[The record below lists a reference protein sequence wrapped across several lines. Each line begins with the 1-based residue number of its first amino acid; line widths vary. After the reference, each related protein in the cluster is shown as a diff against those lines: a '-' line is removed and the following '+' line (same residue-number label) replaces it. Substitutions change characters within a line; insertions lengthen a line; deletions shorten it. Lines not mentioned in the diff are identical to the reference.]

1 MSNTF
6 TKIGEVA
13 LTSPGGFSFTSIP
26 STYDDLKLICN
37 FRTSFNGPD
46 AITFA
51 LGGVFGTA
59 GRLFFNFDPNANVGG
74 GAVGYIGATNNTFT
88 SNMFA
93 NHEVIIP
100 NYTSSNHNNV
110 IVNGTTPNA
119 DTTAYRLLESLT
131 YPLTSAVTSITIST
145 GSSGLPYIVGSYVS
159 LYGIKKTL

>member
-6 TKIGEVA
+6 TRIAEIS
-13 LTSPGGFSFTSIP
+13 LTSLGGFSFTSIP

-37 FRTSFNGPD
+37 FRTSFGGPD
-46 AITFA
+46 AIT
-51 LGGVFGTA
+51 LDLNGVFGTA
-59 GRLFFNFDPNANVGG
+59 GRLSFNFDPSANVGG

-93 NHEVIIP
+93 NHEIIIP
-100 NYTSSNHNNV
+100 NYTSSNYKNV

-119 DTTAYRLLESLT
+119 DTTAYRILLSLM
-131 YPLTSAVTSITIST
+131 YPTTAPVTSIGIGT
-145 GSSGLPYIVGSYVS
+145 GSSGLPYIAGSYVS